1 MTTMY
6 LAYSDNEFKAKQN
19 AIFDDPHQASRY
31 ADNIRGTVLPLP
43 FNPHVAR
50 LIANKRHYY
59 IELDLSD
66 LLAQSVEL
74 SHRFDS
80 TGNYGFMKES
90 TKGPALGG
98 DTFNFF
104 YLYTWASSDQ
114 DAIKQAQ
121 DTYRRVQAA
130 GLVPVQ
136 LSPET
141 DIPEDAEV
149 QPAGVSE
156 SETENPTTV

>member
-6 LAYSDNEFKAKQN
+6 LVYSDNEFKAKQN
-19 AIFDDPHQASRY
+19 AIFDDQHQASRY
-31 ADNIRGTVLPLP
+31 ADNIGGTVLPLP

-104 YLYTWASSDQ
+104 YFYCWADDDK
-114 DAIKQAQ
+114 DATKQAQ
-121 DTYRRVQAA
+121 EKYRQLESA
-130 GLVPVQ
+130 GLVP
-136 LSPET
+136 ERT
-141 DIPEDAEV
+141 TEV
-149 QPAGVSE
+149 QDKGDE
-156 SETENPTTV
+156 